1 MSRREANSG
10 IRKLPRRAPA
20 VVLVVVS
27 IVISW
32 LTVLPAQAQG
42 GPPGLAGVT
51 QAASQI
57 TPGFN
62 TACKVSGKT
71 QNCAAI
77 RTFLQV
83 GTKIF
88 IGGAFQQILAANG
101 KPLIDPKTGKALTGA
116 KNLTVVDTSK
126 KDAVDTSFKHVFN
139 GTILAL
145 AASPDNSRLYVGGQ
159 FTTVDGRSDR
169 GLAAFDLTSTGYPL
183 VAAFTVNGA
192 PSVDPGIQNVAFPN
206 QASVRSLVVGPSLSG
221 GTAGTLYV
229 GGDFVTAL
237 GQPFQQLLAIDL
249 ASGSP
254 ITTFTPSFGV
264 NMSLPPCGNLS
275 GQENASNNWV
285 QIWTLTLG
293 VDGSGNPR
301 LYVGG
306 HFDSVDGNSQID
318 LAALDPATGSWISG
332 FTPNV
337 DYEHQ
342 VLGTPCYDPLHAILQ
357 ATPVTATADRTAGVL
372 AAQGGHYNRAY
383 RFDLTGSRT
392 WTVQP
397 GGDAQAIAIADNT
410 VYIAG
415 HFICWSTNALFVL
428 TRADCVAGASITAV
442 PPPWEV
448 QRIHLAAVSYA
459 DGSLDMSWAPATE
472 PFANAPYYDGTWALL
487 VDSANQLWT
496 GGVFRS
502 VSTPDGQS
510 DIKRIKLAVFPA
522 LTNSTPPTG
531 TFTPTACRANI
542 SCTFTAWPHL
552 APGATI
558 SSYAWDFGDGT
569 TAGPTTS
576 ATVSHTFANT
586 GGSTVTVTFT
596 DSNNAHGI
604 AKSTVNIVQ

>member
-1 MSRREANSG
+1 MRTRHACSDF
-10 IRKLPRRAPA
+10 RKLPRRAPA
-20 VVLVVVS
+20 IVLVVVS
-27 IVISW
+27 VVIGW
-32 LTVLPAQAQG
+32 LTVLPAQAQ
-42 GPPGLAGVT
+42 PSGLAGVT
-51 QAASQI
+51 QAAAKL

-83 GTKIF
+83 GNKMF
-88 IGGAFQQILAANG
+88 IGGTFQQILGPNG
-101 KPLIDPKTGKALTGA
+101 KPLIDPKTGKPLTGVT
-116 KNLTVVDTSK
+116 NLTVVDTNN

-145 AASPDNSRLYVGGQ
+145 AVSPDDSRLYVGGQ

-192 PSVDPGIQNVAFPN
+192 PSVDPGIQNVAHVG
-206 QASVRSLVVGPSLSG
+206 QASVRALVVGPSLSG

-237 GQPFQQLLAIDL
+237 GAPVQQLMAIDL
-249 ASGSP
+249 GSGTL

-264 NMSLPPCGNLS
+264 DMSLPPCGNLS
-275 GQENASNNWV
+275 GQENANTNWV
-285 QIWTLTLG
+285 QIWTLALG
-293 VDGSGNPR
+293 IDGSGNPR

-306 HFDSVDGNSQID
+306 HFDSLDGTKQVD
-318 LAALDPATGSWISG
+318 LAAIDPATGSLLPG
-332 FTPNV
+332 FTPSLE
-337 DYEHQ
+337 YEHS
-342 VLGTPCYDPLHAILQ
+342 VVGIPCYDPLHAVQ
-357 ATPVTATADRTAGVL
+357 QVTPVTATADRTAGVL
-372 AAQGGHYNRAY
+372 VAQGGHYNRAY
-383 RFDLTGSRT
+383 RYDLTGTRT

-397 GGDAQAIAIADNT
+397 GGDAQAIAIVDNT

-415 HFICWSTNALFVL
+415 HFICWSTDPRFAL
-428 TRADCVAGASITAV
+428 TRAACVAGESITAV
-442 PPPWEV
+442 PPPFEV
-448 QRIHLAAVSYA
+448 QRIHLAAVSYV

-496 GGVFRS
+496 GGVSRS
-502 VSTPDGQS
+502 LGTPDGRS
-510 DIKRIKLAVFPA
+510 DPDRIKLAVFPV
-522 LTNSTPPTG
+522 LTDGTPPTG
-531 TFTPTACRANI
+531 TFTPTACVVNT

-552 APGATI
+552 APDATI
-558 SSYAWDFGDGT
+558 SSYAWNFGDGT
-569 TAGPTTS
+569 TSGPTPS
-576 ATVSHTFANT
+576 ATVSHTFSST
-586 GGSTVTVTFT
+586 GSFAQTVTFT
-596 DSNNAHGI
+596 DSTGAQGI